1 MTDTKELQVREKQ
14 EVASPAEQTKP
25 GPVYQPAVDIF
36 ETDRD
41 IILLADMPGV
51 AANAANIDLREDIL
65 TIGGDVAAW
74 NGADETEV
82 MIEFGVGKY
91 HRQFT
96 LSEAI
101 DQAKIEARLDNGV
114 LRLVMPKAQKAVP
127 RRITVKAE

>member
-1 MTDTKELQVREKQ
+1 MTDTKALQVREKQ
-14 EVASPAEQTKP
+14 EVTSPAEQTKP